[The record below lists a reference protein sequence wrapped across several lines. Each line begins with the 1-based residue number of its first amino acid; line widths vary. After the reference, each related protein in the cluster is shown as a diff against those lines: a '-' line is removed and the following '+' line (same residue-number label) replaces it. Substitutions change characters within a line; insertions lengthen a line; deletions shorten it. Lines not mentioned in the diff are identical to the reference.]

1 MDSEGSHN
9 LPSKLCK
16 IESELLKNIKEWAIF
31 KLIVCEFN
39 LLLGATEAFM
49 LKPACT
55 IKDLIVS
62 WTNDYILYLV
72 IS

>member
-1 MDSEGSHN
+1 MDSERSDN

-31 KLIVCEFN
+31 KLILCKLN
-39 LLLGATEAFM
+39 LLLRVTEAFM
-49 LKPACT
+49 LKPVCT

-62 WTNDYILYLV
+62 WINDYMLYLL

>member
-1 MDSEGSHN
+1 MNSKGSDNLASE
-9 LPSKLCK
+9 LCK
-16 IESELLKNIKEWAIF
+16 IESELLKNIKEWAIL
-31 KLIVCEFN
+31 KLILCKLN
-39 LLLGATEAFM
+39 LLLRATEAFM

-62 WTNDYILYLV
+62 WINDYILYLV

>member
-1 MDSEGSHN
+1 MDGEGSDN

-16 IESELLKNIKEWAIF
+16 IESELLQNIKEWAIF
-31 KLIVCEFN
+31 KLILCKLN
-39 LLLGATEAFM
+39 LLLRATEAFM

-62 WTNDYILYLV
+62 WINDYILYLV